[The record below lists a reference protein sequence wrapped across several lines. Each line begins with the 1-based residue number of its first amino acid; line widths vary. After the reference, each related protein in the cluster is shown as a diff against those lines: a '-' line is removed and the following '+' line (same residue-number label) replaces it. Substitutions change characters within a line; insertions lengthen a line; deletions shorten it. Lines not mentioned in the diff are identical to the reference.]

1 MYDRISDLF
10 AELLKADLEHL
21 NIGRTEKLSMA
32 SKWCPSL
39 YSSYDYSILFCE
51 SVARR
56 LFPYDSCPE
65 YKGINISH
73 YVYRVRNRL
82 QKEVL
87 VPLRK
92 ALELPEIYMSANQWN
107 LLQYDRISSVA
118 FKTYKR
124 AFYKH
129 DRERFLQYLQ
139 NVQCPE
145 LPKTTANN
153 LLPHEILNVLQ
164 YVNGLEVAER
174 QWKRMLD
181 TFSKN
186 GKFVNC
192 ISTFKMNDC
201 THGICCGFT
210 LMTSE
215 LCANPW
221 KGKLLRYGDNPE
233 IVSIEGDDLGSRI
246 NFCRLNNVVSPKG
259 DDNNIEQWRLR
270 LLSFLDKILE
280 TAIDFNVSKQDMI
293 KRVFVF
299 DGTSLAFREIWQN
312 EGCCSSC
319 DCGWRSNYEV
329 MREKFKRNGYV
340 MPETV
345 HWDVSNSVPG
355 LPALLSVEGGLT
367 LISRPLETSFRGFL
381 EGDGT
386 LNLRAMMESEICS
399 ADDPELLVLD

>member
-1 MYDRISDLF
+1 
-10 AELLKADLEHL
+10 
-21 NIGRTEKLSMA
+21 
-32 SKWCPSL
+32 
-39 YSSYDYSILFCE
+39 
-51 SVARR
+51 
-56 LFPYDSCPE
+56 
-65 YKGINISH
+65 
-73 YVYRVRNRL
+73 
-82 QKEVL
+82 
-87 VPLRK
+87 
-92 ALELPEIYMSANQWN
+92 
-107 LLQYDRISSVA
+107 
-118 FKTYKR
+118 
-124 AFYKH
+124 
-129 DRERFLQYLQ
+129 
-139 NVQCPE
+139 
-145 LPKTTANN
+145 
-153 LLPHEILNVLQ
+153 
-164 YVNGLEVAER
+164 
-174 QWKRMLD
+174 MLD

-319 DCGWRSNYEV
+319 LW
-329 MREKFKRNGYV
+329 
-340 MPETV
+340 
-345 HWDVSNSVPG
+345 
-355 LPALLSVEGGLT
+355 
-367 LISRPLETSFRGFL
+367 LEQ
-381 EGDGT
+381 
-386 LNLRAMMESEICS
+386 
-399 ADDPELLVLD
+399 

>member
-1 MYDRISDLF
+1 MKAVKDWTKTKKEKASYLRMENRKMMVKWAFEKRMKAVKDKMNAKKEKATKRKEKRNMMAIKAIEWYNYDPKYRFLYDRISDLF
-10 AELLKADLEHL
+10 AELLKADLEHS
-21 NIGRTEKLSMA
+21 NTGRTEK
-32 SKWCPSL
+32 
-39 YSSYDYSILFCE
+39 I
-51 SVARR
+51 R
-56 LFPYDSCPE
+56 
-65 YKGINISH
+65 INESH

-107 LLQYDRISSVA
+107 LLQCDRISSVA
-118 FKTYKR
+118 LKTYKW

-129 DRERFLQYLQ
+129 DRERFLHYLQ
-139 NVQCPE
+139 NVQCSE

-153 LLPHEILNVLQ
+153 LLPHEILNLLQ

-181 TFSKN
+181 AFSKN

-192 ISTFKMNDC
+192 ISTFNMNDC
-201 THGICCGFT
+201 THGFCCGFT

-233 IVSIEGDDLGSRI
+233 IVSIEVDDFGSRI

-259 DDNNIEQWRLR
+259 DDSDTKQWSLR
-270 LLSFLDKILE
+270 LLPFLDKILE
-280 TAIDFNVSKQDMI
+280 TAIDLNVSKQDMI

-299 DGTSLAFREIWQN
+299 DGTGLAFREILQY

-319 DCGWRSNYEV
+319 LW
-329 MREKFKRNGYV
+329 
-340 MPETV
+340 
-345 HWDVSNSVPG
+345 
-355 LPALLSVEGGLT
+355 
-367 LISRPLETSFRGFL
+367 
-381 EGDGT
+381 
-386 LNLRAMMESEICS
+386 
-399 ADDPELLVLD
+399 LDQ